1 MSRPNVLGLSSE
13 EIIEIAYLAANDK
26 RLVSVDITEFNPSI
40 EDYRSGFLLGNII
53 YYLMLGKGE

>member
-1 MSRPNVLGLSSE
+1 
-13 EIIEIAYLAANDK
+13 LAANDK
-26 RLVSVDITEFNPSI
+26 RLVSVDITEFNPAI